1 MMTNTTKCLVKPEIL
16 VGGVL
21 AWAMLLGGWISASE
35 EPVTLDPGNYHRV
48 NEAPA
53 MASVPDGSI
62 LLFYDGPVDL
72 DKLKNP
78 LYMRRSVDGGYSWG
92 PETVAARLEGR
103 GLHCPVTVTTSEGHL
118 HVFFNMYKGWDTKDF
133 ELCDSQMGKIVSTD
147 GGYTWTEPERVD
159 TGYRYH
165 GSCRNVI
172 QLVNGRIVLPFCFF
186 THEKMFRV
194 GVVYSDD
201 LGKTWKNSPSILDVG
216 RDDKGKTFETGA
228 TEPVVL
234 QLKDGRVWMLLR
246 STTGVQWESFSS
258 DNGETWSRPVPS
270 RFISSNCPASLLRL
284 RDERIV
290 MIWNNSYTHLYA
302 REVLNIAV
310 SADEGKTW
318 KGYREIVR
326 LKPHEG
332 PDWKLCYPYPVE
344 DWDGNILVAY
354 WEFLPRNFK
363 YARHRSFV
371 VRVDPEWMDEA
382 TFRESFE
389 HGLSR
394 ASVTG
399 ASGVRALRDPG
410 GEATSALSL
419 RRMSAEV
426 EAGAVVNF
434 PLLDRGELS
443 LKVRRNPDSSGLLVF
458 LKDSFMKP
466 KDPGNGSFA
475 LRVGPEGE
483 LRAGPGDGSRDSRLQ
498 KLKGRLDT
506 GRWHSLR
513 IRWSAEEKRASVFLD
528 GEAVGDLEG
537 SPAVSG
543 ICYVGL
549 YAAADSPEE
558 GSVWVTDLRTSPAGY

>member
-1 MMTNTTKCLVKPEIL
+1 MLARGILASTFLL
-16 VGGVL
+16 VGPV
-21 AWAMLLGGWISASE
+21 SAAE
-35 EPVTLDPGNYHRV
+35 EPVTVDPGNYHRV

-78 LYMRRSVDGGYSWG
+78 LYMRRSVDGGFSWG
-92 PETVAARLEGR
+92 PERTIARVEGR
-103 GLHCPVTVTTSEGHL
+103 GLHCPVTVTTSEGNL
-118 HVFFNMYKGWDTKDF
+118 HIFFNMYKGWDTDDF
-133 ELCDSQMGKIVSTD
+133 QLCDSQMGQTISTD
-147 GGYTWTEPERVD
+147 GGHTWTKPERVD
-159 TGYRYH
+159 TGERYH

-172 QLVNGRIVLPFCFF
+172 QLANGRIVLPFCFF
-186 THEKMFRV
+186 IQEKMFRV

-201 LGKTWKNSPSILDVG
+201 QGKTWTNSPSILDVG

-228 TEPVVL
+228 TEPVVI

-258 DNGETWSRPVPS
+258 DNAATWTKPVPS

-284 RDERIV
+284 RDDRIV
-290 MIWNNSYTHLYA
+290 LIWNNSYTHLYS

-354 WEFLPRNFK
+354 WEFLPRDFVH
-363 YARHRSFV
+363 ARHRSFV
-371 VRVDPEWMDEA
+371 VRVDPEWMDEV
-382 TFRESFE
+382 TLRENFE
-389 HGLSR
+389 RGLSR

-399 ASGVRALRDPG
+399 SSGVRTLRDPG
-410 GEATSALSL
+410 GDVTSALSL
-419 RRMSAEV
+419 QRMSSEA
-426 EAGAVVNF
+426 EAGAVLNF
-434 PLLDRGELS
+434 PLLERGELS
-443 LKVRRNPDSSGLLVF
+443 LKVRCNADSSGLLLF

-475 LRVGPEGE
+475 VRMSLEGG
-483 LRAGPGDGSRDSRLQ
+483 LRAGAGAGSRGSDLG
-498 KLKGRLDT
+498 KLKGSLQKE
-506 GRWHSLR
+506 RWHSLR
-513 IRWSAEEKRASVFLD
+513 IRWDTQEKRASVFLD
-528 GEAVGDLEG
+528 GHAAGEFEG
-537 SPAVSG
+537 SPAVTG
-543 ICYVGL
+543 ICYLGL
-549 YAAADSPEE
+549 YAAADSPEK
-558 GSVWVTDLRTSPAGY
+558 GSVWITDLRTAPAGF

>member
-1 MMTNTTKCLVKPEIL
+1 MLVS
-16 VGGVL
+16 GVL
-21 AWAMLLGGWISASE
+21 AWTMLLGGRTSAGE
-35 EPVTLDPGNYHRV
+35 EPVTLNPGNYHRV

-53 MASVPDGSI
+53 MASVPDGSV

-72 DKLKNP
+72 EKLKNP

-92 PETVAARLEGR
+92 PETAIARVEGR
-103 GLHCPVTVTTSEGHL
+103 SLTCPVTVTTSEGNL
-118 HVFFNMYKGWDTKDF
+118 HVFFNIYNGTWEGCIEDF
-133 ELCDSQMGKIVSTD
+133 ELCDCLMGRIISTD
-147 GGYTWTEPERVD
+147 GGRTWTEPEQVD
-159 TGYRYH
+159 TGQPYH

-186 THEKMFRV
+186 TEDKIFRV

-201 LGKTWKNSPSILDVG
+201 LGKTWKNSPSILDVE

-228 TEPVVL
+228 SEPVVI
-234 QLKDGRVWMLLR
+234 QLKDGRIWMLLR

-258 DNGETWSRPVPS
+258 DNGGTWTRPVPS

-290 MIWNNSYTHLYA
+290 LIWNNSYTHLYS
-302 REVLNIAV
+302 REVLNVAI
-310 SADEGKTW
+310 SADEGKSW

-344 DWDGNILVAY
+344 DWDGNVLVAY
-354 WEFLPRNFK
+354 WEFLPRDFEH
-363 YARHRSFV
+363 ARHRSFV
-371 VRVDPEWMDEA
+371 VRVDPGWIEEA
-382 TFRESFE
+382 TFQENFE
-389 HGLSR
+389 RGLSR

-399 ASGVRALRDPG
+399 SSGVRALRDPG
-410 GEATSALSL
+410 GEIASALSL
-419 RRMSAEV
+419 RRMSSEA
-426 EAGAVVNF
+426 EAGAVLNF

-443 LKVRRNPDSSGLLVF
+443 LKVRRNPNSSGLLLF

-475 LRVGPEGE
+475 LRIGSAGK
-483 LRAGPGDGSRDSRLQ
+483 LRAGPGDGSRDSRLSQ
-498 KLKGRLDT
+498 LKGRLET
-506 GRWHSLR
+506 ERWYSLR
-513 IRWSAEEKRASVFLD
+513 IRWNTEEKRASVFLN
-528 GEAVGDLEG
+528 GQAVGDFEG
-537 SPAVSG
+537 SPAVRG
-543 ICYVGL
+543 ISYLGL